1 MSNNKDSELK
11 EIIEGFNL
19 FGSETDGLINPI
31 EIKEIMDIMNMG
43 EKNPFL
49 YNIIN
54 NLCSDEEIQ
63 QKGGINA
70 EDFISL
76 LDQELDDI
84 SSIEGLQKIFS
95 IFSDANSNK
104 ISLPIFSQIIN
115 QNNNLDLGKDE
126 KDIKKLISKPDIN
139 GKEIDFNEFKD
150 IMNTGKEKTNLIY
163 MKKSSHNSS
172 EKKNKINENN
182 NINNSNYN
190 NQDSK
195 QNSEINIDINNN
207 KKNIINPNSKNE
219 IENNYDSKEIEKVE
233 INYKNIIEFNYDN
246 DVTNFDNVN
255 PEYKLNN
262 AKEENNKSKKKYRH
276 MHESP
281 KNKKENEFQN
291 DKEEINNQEEEK
303 IINNISYENKSNEK
317 FNEEINI
324 NIEENANNKEDKA
337 EKRYHRRYR
346 DIKSPPQKQKEE
358 NPRNENNVQ
367 ENTDN
372 KISSKYWRYRRKK

>member
-19 FGSETDGLINPI
+19 FGSETEGLINPI
-31 EIKEIMDIMNMG
+31 EVKEIMDIMNMS

-63 QKGGINA
+63 RKGGINA

-76 LDQELDDI
+76 LDQEIDDI
-84 SSIEGLQKIFS
+84 SSLEGLQKIFS
-95 IFSDANSNK
+95 IFSDVNSNK
-104 ISLPIFSQIIN
+104 ISLPTFSQIIN
-115 QNNNLDLGKDE
+115 QNDMDLGKDSE
-126 KDIKKLISKPDIN
+126 DIKKLISKPEIS

-150 IMNTGKEKTNLIY
+150 LMNTGKEKEKPNLIY

-172 EKKNKINENN
+172 AKKSKINENN
-182 NINNSNYN
+182 NDINNKSYN

-195 QNSEINIDINNN
+195 QNSETNINIIDTNN
-207 KKNIINPNSKNE
+207 KWNSISKNE
-219 IENNYDSKEIEKVE
+219 SENFNEIEQDE
-233 INYKNIIEFNYDN
+233 DNNKNIIELNYDN
-246 DVTNFDNVN
+246 DVNNFDNVN

-262 AKEENNKSKKKYRH
+262 PIEENNKSKKKYRH

-291 DKEEINNQEEEK
+291 DKEEINNQGEEK

>member
-19 FGSETDGLINPI
+19 FGSETEGLINPI
-31 EIKEIMDIMNMG
+31 EVKEIMDIMNMS

-63 QKGGINA
+63 RKGGINA

-76 LDQELDDI
+76 LDQEIDDI
-84 SSIEGLQKIFS
+84 SSLEGLQKIFS
-95 IFSDANSNK
+95 IFSDVNSNK
-104 ISLPIFSQIIN
+104 ISLPTFSQIIN
-115 QNNNLDLGKDE
+115 QNDMDLGKDSE
-126 KDIKKLISKPDIN
+126 DIKKLISKPEIS

-150 IMNTGKEKTNLIY
+150 LMNTGKEKEKPNLIY

-172 EKKNKINENN
+172 AKKSKINENN
-182 NINNSNYN
+182 NDINNKSYN

-195 QNSEINIDINNN
+195 RNSEINI
-207 KKNIINPNSKNE
+207 NIINTNNELNSISKNE
-219 IENNYDSKEIEKVE
+219 IENFNEIEQDE
-233 INYKNIIEFNYDN
+233 NNNKNIIELNYDN
-246 DVTNFDNVN
+246 DVNNFDNVN

-262 AKEENNKSKKKYRH
+262 PIEENNKSKKKYRH

-291 DKEEINNQEEEK
+291 DKEEINNQGEEK

-324 NIEENANNKEDKA
+324 NVEENANNKEDKA

-358 NPRNENNVQ
+358 NQRNENNVQ

>member
-19 FGSETDGLINPI
+19 FGSETEGLINPI
-31 EIKEIMDIMNMG
+31 EVKEIMDIMNMS

-54 NLCSDEEIQ
+54 NLCLDEEIQ
-63 QKGGINA
+63 RKGGINA

-84 SSIEGLQKIFS
+84 LSLEGLQKIFS
-95 IFSDANSNK
+95 IFSDVNSNK
-104 ISLPIFSQIIN
+104 ISLPTFSQIIN
-115 QNNNLDLGKDE
+115 QNDMDLGKDSE
-126 KDIKKLISKPDIN
+126 DIKKLISKPEIS

-150 IMNTGKEKTNLIY
+150 LMNTGKEKEKPNLIY

-172 EKKNKINENN
+172 AKKSKINENN
-182 NINNSNYN
+182 NDINNKSYN

-195 QNSEINIDINNN
+195 QNSETNINIIDTNN
-207 KKNIINPNSKNE
+207 KWNSISKNE
-219 IENNYDSKEIEKVE
+219 IENFNEIEQDE
-233 INYKNIIEFNYDN
+233 NNNKNIIELNYDN
-246 DVTNFDNVN
+246 DVNNFDNIN

-262 AKEENNKSKKKYRH
+262 PKEENNKSKKKYRH

>member
-19 FGSETDGLINPI
+19 FGSETEGLINPI
-31 EIKEIMDIMNMG
+31 EVKEIMDIMNMS

-63 QKGGINA
+63 RKGGINA

-76 LDQELDDI
+76 LDQEIDDI
-84 SSIEGLQKIFS
+84 SSLEGLQKIFS
-95 IFSDANSNK
+95 IFSDVNSNK
-104 ISLPIFSQIIN
+104 ISLPTFSQIIN
-115 QNNNLDLGKDE
+115 QNDMDLGKDSE
-126 KDIKKLISKPDIN
+126 DIKKLISKPEIS

-150 IMNTGKEKTNLIY
+150 LMNTGKEKEKPNLIY

-172 EKKNKINENN
+172 AKKSKINENN
-182 NINNSNYN
+182 NDINNKSYN

-195 QNSEINIDINNN
+195 QNSETNINIIDTNN
-207 KKNIINPNSKNE
+207 KWNSISKNE
-219 IENNYDSKEIEKVE
+219 IENFNEIEQDE
-233 INYKNIIEFNYDN
+233 DNNKNIIELNYDN
-246 DVTNFDNVN
+246 DVNNFDNVN

-262 AKEENNKSKKKYRH
+262 PIEENNKSKKKYRH

-291 DKEEINNQEEEK
+291 DKEEINNQEEK

>member
-19 FGSETDGLINPI
+19 FGSETEGLINPI
-31 EIKEIMDIMNMG
+31 EVKEIMDIMNMS

-63 QKGGINA
+63 RKGGINA

-76 LDQELDDI
+76 LDQEIDDI
-84 SSIEGLQKIFS
+84 SSLEGLQKIFS
-95 IFSDANSNK
+95 IFSDVNSNK
-104 ISLPIFSQIIN
+104 ISLPTFSQIIN
-115 QNNNLDLGKDE
+115 QNDMDLGKDSE
-126 KDIKKLISKPDIN
+126 DIKKLISKPEIS

-150 IMNTGKEKTNLIY
+150 LMNTGKEKEKPNLIY

-172 EKKNKINENN
+172 AKKSKINENN
-182 NINNSNYN
+182 NDINNKSYN

-195 QNSEINIDINNN
+195 QNSETNINIIDTNN
-207 KKNIINPNSKNE
+207 KWNSISKNE
-219 IENNYDSKEIEKVE
+219 IENFNEIEQDE
-233 INYKNIIEFNYDN
+233 DNNKNIMELNYDN
-246 DVTNFDNVN
+246 DVNNFDNVN

-262 AKEENNKSKKKYRH
+262 PIEENNKSKKKYRH

-303 IINNISYENKSNEK
+303 IINNISYENKSNEN

>member
-19 FGSETDGLINPI
+19 FGSETEGLINPI
-31 EIKEIMDIMNMG
+31 EVKEIMDIMNMS

-54 NLCSDEEIQ
+54 NLCLDEEIQ
-63 QKGGINA
+63 RKGGINA

-76 LDQELDDI
+76 LDQEIDDI
-84 SSIEGLQKIFS
+84 SSLEGLQKIFS
-95 IFSDANSNK
+95 IFSDVNSNK
-104 ISLPIFSQIIN
+104 ISLPTFSQIIN
-115 QNNNLDLGKDE
+115 QNDMDLGKDSE
-126 KDIKKLISKPDIN
+126 DIKKLISKPEIS

-150 IMNTGKEKTNLIY
+150 LMNTGKEKEKPNLIY

-172 EKKNKINENN
+172 AKKSKINENN
-182 NINNSNYN
+182 NDINNKSYN

-195 QNSEINIDINNN
+195 QNSEINI
-207 KKNIINPNSKNE
+207 NIINTNNELNSISKNE
-219 IENNYDSKEIEKVE
+219 IENINEIEQDE
-233 INYKNIIEFNYDN
+233 NNNKNIIELNYDN
-246 DVTNFDNVN
+246 DVNNFDNIN

-262 AKEENNKSKKKYRH
+262 PKEENNKSKKKYRH

>member
-19 FGSETDGLINPI
+19 FGSETEGLINPI
-31 EIKEIMDIMNMG
+31 EVKEIMDIMNMS

-63 QKGGINA
+63 RKGGINA

-76 LDQELDDI
+76 LDQEIDDI
-84 SSIEGLQKIFS
+84 SSLEGLQKIFS
-95 IFSDANSNK
+95 IFSDVNSNK
-104 ISLPIFSQIIN
+104 ISLPTFSQIIN
-115 QNNNLDLGKDE
+115 QNDMDLGKDSE
-126 KDIKKLISKPDIN
+126 DIKKLISKPEIS

-150 IMNTGKEKTNLIY
+150 LMNTGKEKEKPNLIY

-172 EKKNKINENN
+172 AKKSKINENN
-182 NINNSNYN
+182 NDINNKSYN

-195 QNSEINIDINNN
+195 QNSEINI
-207 KKNIINPNSKNE
+207 NIINTNNELNSISKNE
-219 IENNYDSKEIEKVE
+219 IENFNEIEQDE
-233 INYKNIIEFNYDN
+233 NNNKNIIELNYDN
-246 DVTNFDNVN
+246 DVNNFDNVN

-262 AKEENNKSKKKYRH
+262 PIEENNKSKKKYRH

>member
-19 FGSETDGLINPI
+19 FGSETEGLINPI
-31 EIKEIMDIMNMG
+31 EVKEIMDIMNMS

-54 NLCSDEEIQ
+54 NLCLDEEIQ
-63 QKGGINA
+63 RKGGINA

-76 LDQELDDI
+76 LDQEIDDI
-84 SSIEGLQKIFS
+84 SSLEGLQKIFS
-95 IFSDANSNK
+95 IFSDVNSNK
-104 ISLPIFSQIIN
+104 ISLPTFSQIIN
-115 QNNNLDLGKDE
+115 QNDMDLGKDSE
-126 KDIKKLISKPDIN
+126 DIKKLISKPEIS

-150 IMNTGKEKTNLIY
+150 LMNTGKEKEKPNLIY

-172 EKKNKINENN
+172 AKKSKINENN
-182 NINNSNYN
+182 NDINNKSYN

-195 QNSEINIDINNN
+195 QNSEINI
-207 KKNIINPNSKNE
+207 NIINTNNELNSISKNE
-219 IENNYDSKEIEKVE
+219 IENFNEIEQDE
-233 INYKNIIEFNYDN
+233 NNNKNIIELNYDN
-246 DVTNFDNVN
+246 DVNNFDNVN

-262 AKEENNKSKKKYRH
+262 PIEENNKSKKKYRH

>member
-19 FGSETDGLINPI
+19 FGSETEGLINPI
-31 EIKEIMDIMNMG
+31 EVKEIMDIMNMS

-63 QKGGINA
+63 RRGGINA

-76 LDQELDDI
+76 LDQEIDDI
-84 SSIEGLQKIFS
+84 SSLEGLQKIFS
-95 IFSDANSNK
+95 IFSDVNSNK
-104 ISLPIFSQIIN
+104 ISLPTFSQIIN
-115 QNNNLDLGKDE
+115 QNDMDLGKDSE
-126 KDIKKLISKPDIN
+126 DIKKLISKPEIS

-150 IMNTGKEKTNLIY
+150 LMNTGKEKEKPNLIY

-172 EKKNKINENN
+172 AKKSTINENN
-182 NINNSNYN
+182 NDINNKSYN

-195 QNSEINIDINNN
+195 QNSETNINIIDTNN
-207 KKNIINPNSKNE
+207 KWNSISKNE
-219 IENNYDSKEIEKVE
+219 TENFNEIEQDE
-233 INYKNIIEFNYDN
+233 DNNKNIIELNYDN
-246 DVTNFDNVN
+246 DVNNFDNFN

-262 AKEENNKSKKKYRH
+262 PIEENNKSKKKYRH

-281 KNKKENEFQN
+281 KNKKENEFQK
-291 DKEEINNQEEEK
+291 DQEELSNQEEK
-303 IINNISYENKSNEK
+303 INNNISYDNKNNDK
-317 FNEEINI
+317 FNEEKNI
-324 NIEENANNKEDKA
+324 NVEDNSNNKEDKT

-358 NPRNENNVQ
+358 NPKNENNIE
-367 ENTDN
+367 ENTEN

>member
-19 FGSETDGLINPI
+19 FGSETEGLINPI
-31 EIKEIMDIMNMG
+31 EVKEIMDIMNMS

-63 QKGGINA
+63 RKGGINA

-84 SSIEGLQKIFS
+84 LSLEGLQKIFS
-95 IFSDANSNK
+95 IFSDVNSNK
-104 ISLPIFSQIIN
+104 ISLPTFSQIIN
-115 QNNNLDLGKDE
+115 QNDMDLGKDSE
-126 KDIKKLISKPDIN
+126 DIKKLISKPEIS

-150 IMNTGKEKTNLIY
+150 LMNTGKEKEKPNLIY

-172 EKKNKINENN
+172 AKKSKINENN
-182 NINNSNYN
+182 NDINNKSYN

-195 QNSEINIDINNN
+195 QNSETNINIIDTNN
-207 KKNIINPNSKNE
+207 KWNSISKNE
-219 IENNYDSKEIEKVE
+219 IENFNEIEQDE
-233 INYKNIIEFNYDN
+233 DNNKNIIELNYDN
-246 DVTNFDNVN
+246 DVNNFDNVN

-262 AKEENNKSKKKYRH
+262 PIEENNKSKKKYRH

-291 DKEEINNQEEEK
+291 DKEEINNQGEEK

-324 NIEENANNKEDKA
+324 NVEENANNKEDKA

>member
-19 FGSETDGLINPI
+19 FGSETEGLINPI
-31 EIKEIMDIMNMG
+31 EVKEIMDIMNMS

-63 QKGGINA
+63 RKGGINA
-70 EDFISL
+70 EDFIFL

-84 SSIEGLQKIFS
+84 SSLEGLQKIFS
-95 IFSDANSNK
+95 IFSDVNSNK
-104 ISLPIFSQIIN
+104 ISLPTFSQIIN
-115 QNNNLDLGKDE
+115 QNDMDLGKDSE
-126 KDIKKLISKPDIN
+126 DIKKLISKPEIS

-150 IMNTGKEKTNLIY
+150 IMNNGKEKEKTNLIY

-172 EKKNKINENN
+172 AKKSKINENN
-182 NINNSNYN
+182 NDINNKSYN

-195 QNSEINIDINNN
+195 QNSETNINIIDTNN
-207 KKNIINPNSKNE
+207 KWNSISKNE
-219 IENNYDSKEIEKVE
+219 IENFNEIEQDE
-233 INYKNIIEFNYDN
+233 NNNKNIIELNYDN
-246 DVTNFDNVN
+246 DVNNFDNIN
-255 PEYKLNN
+255 SEYKLNN
-262 AKEENNKSKKKYRH
+262 PIEENNKSKKKYRH

>member
-19 FGSETDGLINPI
+19 FGSETEGLINPI
-31 EIKEIMDIMNMG
+31 EVKEIMDIMNMS

-54 NLCSDEEIQ
+54 NLCLDEEIQ
-63 QKGGINA
+63 RKGGINA

-76 LDQELDDI
+76 LDQEIDDI
-84 SSIEGLQKIFS
+84 SSLEGLQKIFS
-95 IFSDANSNK
+95 IFSDVNSNK
-104 ISLPIFSQIIN
+104 ISLPTFSQIIN
-115 QNNNLDLGKDE
+115 QNDMDLGKDSE
-126 KDIKKLISKPDIN
+126 DIKKLISKPEIS

-150 IMNTGKEKTNLIY
+150 LMNTGKEKEKPNLIY

-172 EKKNKINENN
+172 AKKSKINENN
-182 NINNSNYN
+182 NDINNKSYN

-195 QNSEINIDINNN
+195 QNSETNINIIDTNN
-207 KKNIINPNSKNE
+207 KWNSISKNE
-219 IENNYDSKEIEKVE
+219 IENFNEIEQDE
-233 INYKNIIEFNYDN
+233 NNNKNIIELNYDN
-246 DVTNFDNVN
+246 DVNNFDNVN

-262 AKEENNKSKKKYRH
+262 PKEENNKSKKKYRH

-291 DKEEINNQEEEK
+291 DKEEINNQGEEK

-346 DIKSPPQKQKEE
+346 DIKSPPQKQKED

>member
-19 FGSETDGLINPI
+19 FGSETEGLINPI
-31 EIKEIMDIMNMG
+31 EVKEIMDIMNMS

-63 QKGGINA
+63 RKGGINA

-76 LDQELDDI
+76 LDQEIDDI
-84 SSIEGLQKIFS
+84 SSLEGLQKIFS
-95 IFSDANSNK
+95 IFSDVNSNK
-104 ISLPIFSQIIN
+104 ISLPTFSQIIN
-115 QNNNLDLGKDE
+115 QNDMDLGKDSE
-126 KDIKKLISKPDIN
+126 DIKKLISKPEIS

-150 IMNTGKEKTNLIY
+150 LMNTGKEKEKPNLIY

-172 EKKNKINENN
+172 AKKSKINENN
-182 NINNSNYN
+182 NDINNKSYN

-195 QNSEINIDINNN
+195 QNSETNINIIDTNN
-207 KKNIINPNSKNE
+207 KLNSISKNE
-219 IENNYDSKEIEKVE
+219 IENFNEIEQDE
-233 INYKNIIEFNYDN
+233 NNNKNIMELNYDN
-246 DVTNFDNVN
+246 DVNNFDNVN

-262 AKEENNKSKKKYRH
+262 PIEENNKSKKKYRH

-291 DKEEINNQEEEK
+291 DKEEINNQGEEK

>member
-19 FGSETDGLINPI
+19 FGSETEGLINPI
-31 EIKEIMDIMNMG
+31 EVKEIMDIMNMS

-54 NLCSDEEIQ
+54 NLCLDEEIQ
-63 QKGGINA
+63 RKGGINA

-76 LDQELDDI
+76 LDQEIDDI
-84 SSIEGLQKIFS
+84 SSLEGLQKIFS
-95 IFSDANSNK
+95 IFSDVNSNK
-104 ISLPIFSQIIN
+104 ISLPTFSQIIN
-115 QNNNLDLGKDE
+115 QNDMDLGKDSE
-126 KDIKKLISKPDIN
+126 DIKKLISKPEIS

-150 IMNTGKEKTNLIY
+150 IMNNGKEKEKTNLIY

-172 EKKNKINENN
+172 AKKSKINENN
-182 NINNSNYN
+182 NDINNKSYN

-195 QNSEINIDINNN
+195 QNSETNINIIDTNN
-207 KKNIINPNSKNE
+207 KWNSISKNE
-219 IENNYDSKEIEKVE
+219 IENFNEIEQDE
-233 INYKNIIEFNYDN
+233 DNNKNIIELNYDN
-246 DVTNFDNVN
+246 DVNNFDNIN

-262 AKEENNKSKKKYRH
+262 PKEENNKSKKKYRH

-281 KNKKENEFQN
+281 KNKKENEFQK
-291 DKEEINNQEEEK
+291 DQEELSNQEEEK
-303 IINNISYENKSNEK
+303 INNNISYENKNNDN
-317 FNEEINI
+317 FNEEINF
-324 NIEENANNKEDKA
+324 NAEDNSNNKEDKT

-346 DIKSPPQKQKEE
+346 DIKSPPKKQKEE
-358 NPRNENNVQ
+358 NPKNENNIE

>member
-19 FGSETDGLINPI
+19 FGSETEGLINPI
-31 EIKEIMDIMNMG
+31 EVKEIMDIMNMS

-63 QKGGINA
+63 RKGGINA

-76 LDQELDDI
+76 LDQEIDDI
-84 SSIEGLQKIFS
+84 SSLEGLQKIFS
-95 IFSDANSNK
+95 IFSDVNSNK
-104 ISLPIFSQIIN
+104 ISLPTFSQIIN
-115 QNNNLDLGKDE
+115 QNDMDLGKDSE
-126 KDIKKLISKPDIN
+126 DIKKLISKPEISGN
-139 GKEIDFNEFKD
+139 EIDFNEFKD
-150 IMNTGKEKTNLIY
+150 LMNTGKEKEKPNLIY

-172 EKKNKINENN
+172 AKKSKINENN
-182 NINNSNYN
+182 NDINNKSYN

-195 QNSEINIDINNN
+195 QNSETNINIIDTNN
-207 KKNIINPNSKNE
+207 KLNSISKNE
-219 IENNYDSKEIEKVE
+219 IENFNEIEQDE
-233 INYKNIIEFNYDN
+233 NNNKNIIELNYDN
-246 DVTNFDNVN
+246 DVNNFDNIN

-262 AKEENNKSKKKYRH
+262 PKEENNKSKKKYRH

-317 FNEEINI
+317 FSEEINI

>member
-19 FGSETDGLINPI
+19 FGSETEGLINPI
-31 EIKEIMDIMNMG
+31 EVKEIMDIMNMS

-54 NLCSDEEIQ
+54 NLCLDEEIQ
-63 QKGGINA
+63 RKGGINA

-76 LDQELDDI
+76 LDQEIDDI
-84 SSIEGLQKIFS
+84 SSLEGLQKIFS
-95 IFSDANSNK
+95 IFSDVNSNK
-104 ISLPIFSQIIN
+104 ISLPTFSQIIN
-115 QNNNLDLGKDE
+115 QNDMDLGKDSE
-126 KDIKKLISKPDIN
+126 DIKKLISKPEIS

-150 IMNTGKEKTNLIY
+150 LMNTGKEKEKPNLIY

-172 EKKNKINENN
+172 AKKSKINENN
-182 NINNSNYN
+182 NDINNKSYN

-195 QNSEINIDINNN
+195 QNSETNINIIDTNN
-207 KKNIINPNSKNE
+207 KWNSISKNE
-219 IENNYDSKEIEKVE
+219 IENFNEIEQDE
-233 INYKNIIEFNYDN
+233 DNNKNIIELNYDN
-246 DVTNFDNVN
+246 DVNNFDNVN

-262 AKEENNKSKKKYRH
+262 PIEENNKSKKKYRH

-281 KNKKENEFQN
+281 KNKKENEFQT
-291 DKEEINNQEEEK
+291 DKEEINNQGEDK

-346 DIKSPPQKQKEE
+346 DIKSPPQKQKED

>member
-19 FGSETDGLINPI
+19 FGSETEGLINPI
-31 EIKEIMDIMNMG
+31 EVKEIMDIMNMS

-54 NLCSDEEIQ
+54 NLCLDEEIQ
-63 QKGGINA
+63 RKGGINA

-76 LDQELDDI
+76 LDQEIDDI
-84 SSIEGLQKIFS
+84 SSLEGLQKIFS
-95 IFSDANSNK
+95 IFSDVNSNK
-104 ISLPIFSQIIN
+104 ISLPTFSQIIN
-115 QNNNLDLGKDE
+115 QNDMDLGKDSE
-126 KDIKKLISKPDIN
+126 DIKKLISKPEIS

-150 IMNTGKEKTNLIY
+150 LMNTGKEKEKPNLIY

-172 EKKNKINENN
+172 AKKSKINENN
-182 NINNSNYN
+182 NDINNKSYN

-195 QNSEINIDINNN
+195 QNSETNINIIDTNN
-207 KKNIINPNSKNE
+207 KWNSISKNE
-219 IENNYDSKEIEKVE
+219 IENFNEIEQDE
-233 INYKNIIEFNYDN
+233 DNNKNIIELNYDN
-246 DVTNFDNVN
+246 DVNNFDNVN

-262 AKEENNKSKKKYRH
+262 PIEENNKSKKKYRH

-291 DKEEINNQEEEK
+291 DKEEINNQGEEK

>member
-19 FGSETDGLINPI
+19 FGSETEGLINPI
-31 EIKEIMDIMNMG
+31 EVKEIMDIMNMS

-63 QKGGINA
+63 RKGGINA

-84 SSIEGLQKIFS
+84 SSLEGLQKIFS
-95 IFSDANSNK
+95 IFSDVNSNK
-104 ISLPIFSQIIN
+104 ISLPTFSQIIN
-115 QNNNLDLGKDE
+115 QNDMDLGKDSE
-126 KDIKKLISKPDIN
+126 DIKKLISKPEIS

-150 IMNTGKEKTNLIY
+150 LMNTGKEKEKPNLIY

-172 EKKNKINENN
+172 AKKSKINENN
-182 NINNSNYN
+182 NDINNKSYN

-195 QNSEINIDINNN
+195 QNSETNINIIDTNN
-207 KKNIINPNSKNE
+207 KWNSISKNE
-219 IENNYDSKEIEKVE
+219 IENFNEIEQDE
-233 INYKNIIEFNYDN
+233 DNNKNIIELNYDN
-246 DVTNFDNVN
+246 DVNNFDNVN
-255 PEYKLNN
+255 PEYKLINPI
-262 AKEENNKSKKKYRH
+262 EENNKSKKKYRH

-291 DKEEINNQEEEK
+291 DKEEINNQGEEK

>member
-19 FGSETDGLINPI
+19 FGSETEGLINPI
-31 EIKEIMDIMNMG
+31 EVKEIMDIMNMS

-63 QKGGINA
+63 RKGGINA

-76 LDQELDDI
+76 LDQEIDDI
-84 SSIEGLQKIFS
+84 SSLEGLQKIFS
-95 IFSDANSNK
+95 IFSDVNSNK
-104 ISLPIFSQIIN
+104 ISLPTFSQIIN
-115 QNNNLDLGKDE
+115 QNDMDLGKDSE
-126 KDIKKLISKPDIN
+126 DIKKLISKPEIS

-150 IMNTGKEKTNLIY
+150 LMNTGKEKEKPNLIY

-172 EKKNKINENN
+172 AKKSKINENN
-182 NINNSNYN
+182 NDINNKSYN

-195 QNSEINIDINNN
+195 QNSETNINIIDTNN
-207 KKNIINPNSKNE
+207 KWNSISKNE
-219 IENNYDSKEIEKVE
+219 IENFNEIEQDE
-233 INYKNIIEFNYDN
+233 DNNKNIIELNYDN
-246 DVTNFDNVN
+246 DVNNFDNVN

-262 AKEENNKSKKKYRH
+262 PIEENNKSKKKYRH

-291 DKEEINNQEEEK
+291 DKEEINNQGEEK

>member
-19 FGSETDGLINPI
+19 FGSETEGLINPI
-31 EIKEIMDIMNMG
+31 EVKEIMDIMNMS

-63 QKGGINA
+63 RKGGINA

-76 LDQELDDI
+76 LDQEIDDI
-84 SSIEGLQKIFS
+84 SSLEGLQKIFS
-95 IFSDANSNK
+95 IFSDVNSNK
-104 ISLPIFSQIIN
+104 ISLPTFSQIIN
-115 QNNNLDLGKDE
+115 QNDMDLGKDSE
-126 KDIKKLISKPDIN
+126 DIKKLISKPEIS

-150 IMNTGKEKTNLIY
+150 LMNTGKEKEKPNLIY

-172 EKKNKINENN
+172 AKKSKINENN
-182 NINNSNYN
+182 NDINNKSYN

-195 QNSEINIDINNN
+195 QNSETNINIIDTNN
-207 KKNIINPNSKNE
+207 KWNSISKNE
-219 IENNYDSKEIEKVE
+219 IENFNEIEQDE
-233 INYKNIIEFNYDN
+233 DNNKNIIELNYDN
-246 DVTNFDNVN
+246 DVNNFDNVN
-255 PEYKLNN
+255 PEYKLINPI
-262 AKEENNKSKKKYRH
+262 EENNKSKKKYRH

-291 DKEEINNQEEEK
+291 DKEEINNQGEEK

>member
-19 FGSETDGLINPI
+19 FGSETEGLINPI
-31 EIKEIMDIMNMG
+31 EVKEIMDIMNMS

-63 QKGGINA
+63 RKGGINA

-84 SSIEGLQKIFS
+84 SSLEGLQKIFS
-95 IFSDANSNK
+95 IFSDVNSNK
-104 ISLPIFSQIIN
+104 ISLPTFSQIIN
-115 QNNNLDLGKDE
+115 QNDMDLGKDSE
-126 KDIKKLISKPDIN
+126 DIKKLISKPEIN

-150 IMNTGKEKTNLIY
+150 LMNTGKEKEKPNLIY

-172 EKKNKINENN
+172 AKKSKINENN
-182 NINNSNYN
+182 NDINNKSYN

-195 QNSEINIDINNN
+195 QNSETNINIIDTNN
-207 KKNIINPNSKNE
+207 KWNSISKNE
-219 IENNYDSKEIEKVE
+219 IENFNEIEQDE
-233 INYKNIIEFNYDN
+233 DNNKNIIELNYDN
-246 DVTNFDNVN
+246 DVNNFDNVN
-255 PEYKLNN
+255 PEYKLINPI
-262 AKEENNKSKKKYRH
+262 EENNKSKKKYRH

-291 DKEEINNQEEEK
+291 DKEEINNQGEEK

>member
-19 FGSETDGLINPI
+19 FGSETEGLINPI
-31 EIKEIMDIMNMG
+31 EVKEIMDIMNMS

-63 QKGGINA
+63 RKGGINA

-76 LDQELDDI
+76 LDQEIDDI
-84 SSIEGLQKIFS
+84 SSLEGLQKIFS
-95 IFSDANSNK
+95 IFSDVNSNK
-104 ISLPIFSQIIN
+104 ISLPTFSQIIN
-115 QNNNLDLGKDE
+115 QNDMDLGKDSE
-126 KDIKKLISKPDIN
+126 DIKKLISKPEIS

-150 IMNTGKEKTNLIY
+150 LMNTGKEKEKPNLIY

-172 EKKNKINENN
+172 AKKSKINENN
-182 NINNSNYN
+182 NDINNKSYN

-195 QNSEINIDINNN
+195 QNSETNINIIDTNN
-207 KKNIINPNSKNE
+207 KWNSISKNE
-219 IENNYDSKEIEKVE
+219 IENFNEIEQDE
-233 INYKNIIEFNYDN
+233 NNNKNIIELNYDN
-246 DVTNFDNVN
+246 DVNNFDNVN

-262 AKEENNKSKKKYRH
+262 PIEENNKSKKKYRH

>member
-19 FGSETDGLINPI
+19 FGSETEGLINPI
-31 EIKEIMDIMNMG
+31 EVKEIMDIMNMS

-54 NLCSDEEIQ
+54 NLCLDEEIQ
-63 QKGGINA
+63 RKGGINA

-84 SSIEGLQKIFS
+84 LSLEGLQKIFS
-95 IFSDANSNK
+95 IFSDVNSNK
-104 ISLPIFSQIIN
+104 ISLPTFSQIIN
-115 QNNNLDLGKDE
+115 QNDMDLGKDSE
-126 KDIKKLISKPDIN
+126 DIKKLISKPEIS

-150 IMNTGKEKTNLIY
+150 LMNTGKEKEKPNLIY

-172 EKKNKINENN
+172 AKKSKINENN
-182 NINNSNYN
+182 NDINNKSYN

-195 QNSEINIDINNN
+195 QNSETNINIIDTNN
-207 KKNIINPNSKNE
+207 KLNSISKNE
-219 IENNYDSKEIEKVE
+219 IENFNEIEQDE
-233 INYKNIIEFNYDN
+233 NNNKNIIELNYDN
-246 DVTNFDNVN
+246 DVNNFDNIN

-262 AKEENNKSKKKYRH
+262 PIEENNKSKKKYRH

-291 DKEEINNQEEEK
+291 DKEEINNQGEEK
-303 IINNISYENKSNEK
+303 IINNISYENKSNEIFK
-317 FNEEINI
+317 EEINI

>member
-19 FGSETDGLINPI
+19 FGSETEGLINPI
-31 EIKEIMDIMNMG
+31 EVKEIMDIMNMS

-63 QKGGINA
+63 RKGGINA

-76 LDQELDDI
+76 LDQEIDDI
-84 SSIEGLQKIFS
+84 SSLEGLQKIFS
-95 IFSDANSNK
+95 IFSDVNSNK
-104 ISLPIFSQIIN
+104 ISLPTFSQIIN
-115 QNNNLDLGKDE
+115 QNDMDLGKDSE
-126 KDIKKLISKPDIN
+126 DIKKLISKPEIS

-150 IMNTGKEKTNLIY
+150 LMNTGKEKEKPNLIY

-172 EKKNKINENN
+172 AKKSKINENN
-182 NINNSNYN
+182 NDINNKSYN

-195 QNSEINIDINNN
+195 QNSETNINIIDTNN
-207 KKNIINPNSKNE
+207 KWNSISKNE
-219 IENNYDSKEIEKVE
+219 TENFNEIEQDE
-233 INYKNIIEFNYDN
+233 DNNKNIIELNYDN
-246 DVTNFDNVN
+246 DVNNFDNIN

-262 AKEENNKSKKKYRH
+262 PKEENNKSKKKYRH

-291 DKEEINNQEEEK
+291 DKEEINNQGEEK

>member
-19 FGSETDGLINPI
+19 FGSETEGLINPI
-31 EIKEIMDIMNMG
+31 EVKEIMDIMNMS

-63 QKGGINA
+63 RKGGINA

-84 SSIEGLQKIFS
+84 LSLEGLQKIFS
-95 IFSDANSNK
+95 IFSDVNSNK
-104 ISLPIFSQIIN
+104 ISLPTFSQIIN
-115 QNNNLDLGKDE
+115 QNDMDLGKDSE
-126 KDIKKLISKPDIN
+126 DIKKLISKPEIS

-150 IMNTGKEKTNLIY
+150 LMNTGKAKEKPNLIY

-172 EKKNKINENN
+172 AKKSKINENN
-182 NINNSNYN
+182 NDINNKSYN

-195 QNSEINIDINNN
+195 QNSETNINIIDTNN
-207 KKNIINPNSKNE
+207 KWNSISKNE
-219 IENNYDSKEIEKVE
+219 IENFNEIEQDE
-233 INYKNIIEFNYDN
+233 DNNKNIIELNYDN
-246 DVTNFDNVN
+246 DVNNFDNVN
-255 PEYKLNN
+255 PEYKLINPI
-262 AKEENNKSKKKYRH
+262 EENNKSKKKYRH

>member
-19 FGSETDGLINPI
+19 FGSETEGLINPI
-31 EIKEIMDIMNMG
+31 EVKEIMDIMNMS

-63 QKGGINA
+63 RKGGINA

-84 SSIEGLQKIFS
+84 SSLEGLQKIFS
-95 IFSDANSNK
+95 IFSDVNSNK
-104 ISLPIFSQIIN
+104 ISLPTFSQIIN
-115 QNNNLDLGKDE
+115 QNDMDLGKDSE
-126 KDIKKLISKPDIN
+126 DIKKLISKPEIS

-150 IMNTGKEKTNLIY
+150 LMKTGKEIEKPNLIY

-172 EKKNKINENN
+172 AKKSKINENN
-182 NINNSNYN
+182 NDINNKSYN

-195 QNSEINIDINNN
+195 QNSETNINIIDTNN
-207 KKNIINPNSKNE
+207 KWNSISKNE
-219 IENNYDSKEIEKVE
+219 IENFNEIEQDE
-233 INYKNIIEFNYDN
+233 DNNKNIIELNYDN
-246 DVTNFDNVN
+246 DVNNFDNVN

-262 AKEENNKSKKKYRH
+262 PIEENNKSKKKYRH

-291 DKEEINNQEEEK
+291 DKEEINNQGEEK

-324 NIEENANNKEDKA
+324 NVEENANNKEDKA

>member
-19 FGSETDGLINPI
+19 FGSETEGLINPI
-31 EIKEIMDIMNMG
+31 EVKEIMDIMNMS

-63 QKGGINA
+63 RKGGINA

-76 LDQELDDI
+76 LDQEIDDI
-84 SSIEGLQKIFS
+84 SSLEGLQKIFS
-95 IFSDANSNK
+95 IFSDVNSNK
-104 ISLPIFSQIIN
+104 ISLPTFSQIIN
-115 QNNNLDLGKDE
+115 QNDMDLGKDSE
-126 KDIKKLISKPDIN
+126 DIKKLISKPEIS

-150 IMNTGKEKTNLIY
+150 LMNTGKEKEKPNLIY

-172 EKKNKINENN
+172 AKKSKINENN
-182 NINNSNYN
+182 NDINNKSYN

-195 QNSEINIDINNN
+195 QNSETNINIIDTNN
-207 KKNIINPNSKNE
+207 KWNSISKNE
-219 IENNYDSKEIEKVE
+219 TENFNEIEQDE
-233 INYKNIIEFNYDN
+233 DNNKNIIELNYDN
-246 DVTNFDNVN
+246 DVNNFDNVN

-262 AKEENNKSKKKYRH
+262 PIEENNKSKKKYRH

-291 DKEEINNQEEEK
+291 DKEEINNQGEEK

>member
-19 FGSETDGLINPI
+19 FGSETEGLINPI
-31 EIKEIMDIMNMG
+31 EVKEIMDIMNMS

-54 NLCSDEEIQ
+54 NLCLDEEIQ
-63 QKGGINA
+63 RKGGINA

-76 LDQELDDI
+76 LDQEIDDI
-84 SSIEGLQKIFS
+84 SSLEGLQKIFS
-95 IFSDANSNK
+95 IFSDVNSNK
-104 ISLPIFSQIIN
+104 ISLPTFSQIIN
-115 QNNNLDLGKDE
+115 QNDMDLGKDSE
-126 KDIKKLISKPDIN
+126 DIKKLISKPEIS

-150 IMNTGKEKTNLIY
+150 LMNIGKEKEKPNLIY

-172 EKKNKINENN
+172 AKKNKINENN
-182 NINNSNYN
+182 NDINNKSYN

-195 QNSEINIDINNN
+195 QNSETNINIIDTNN
-207 KKNIINPNSKNE
+207 KWNSISKNE
-219 IENNYDSKEIEKVE
+219 IENFNEIEQDE
-233 INYKNIIEFNYDN
+233 DNNKNIIELNYDN
-246 DVTNFDNVN
+246 DVNNFDNVN

-262 AKEENNKSKKKYRH
+262 PIEENNKSKKKYRH

-291 DKEEINNQEEEK
+291 DKEEINNQGEEK

>member
-19 FGSETDGLINPI
+19 FGSETEGLINPI
-31 EIKEIMDIMNMG
+31 EVKEIMDIMNMS

-54 NLCSDEEIQ
+54 NLCLDEEIQ
-63 QKGGINA
+63 RKGGINA

-84 SSIEGLQKIFS
+84 SSLEGLQKIFS
-95 IFSDANSNK
+95 IFSDVNSNK
-104 ISLPIFSQIIN
+104 ISLPTFSQIIN
-115 QNNNLDLGKDE
+115 QNDMDLGKDSE
-126 KDIKKLISKPDIN
+126 DIKKLISKPEISGN
-139 GKEIDFNEFKD
+139 EIDFNEFKD
-150 IMNTGKEKTNLIY
+150 LMNTGKEKEKPNLIY

-172 EKKNKINENN
+172 AKKSKINENN
-182 NINNSNYN
+182 NDINNKSYN

-195 QNSEINIDINNN
+195 QNSETNINIIDTNN
-207 KKNIINPNSKNE
+207 KLNSISKNE
-219 IENNYDSKEIEKVE
+219 IENFNEIEQDE
-233 INYKNIIEFNYDN
+233 DNNKNIIELNYDN
-246 DVTNFDNVN
+246 DVNNFDNVN

-262 AKEENNKSKKKYRH
+262 PIEENNKSKKKYRH

-291 DKEEINNQEEEK
+291 DKEEINNQGEEK

-317 FNEEINI
+317 FSEEINI

>member
-19 FGSETDGLINPI
+19 FGSETEGLINPI
-31 EIKEIMDIMNMG
+31 EVKEIMDIMNMS

-63 QKGGINA
+63 RKGGINA

-76 LDQELDDI
+76 LDQEIDDI
-84 SSIEGLQKIFS
+84 SSLEGLQKIFS
-95 IFSDANSNK
+95 IFSDVNSNK
-104 ISLPIFSQIIN
+104 ISLPTFSQIIN
-115 QNNNLDLGKDE
+115 QNDMDLGKDSE
-126 KDIKKLISKPDIN
+126 DIKKLISKPEIS

-150 IMNTGKEKTNLIY
+150 LMNTGKEKEKPNLIY

-172 EKKNKINENN
+172 AKKSKINENN
-182 NINNSNYN
+182 NDINNKSYN

-195 QNSEINIDINNN
+195 QNSETNINIIDTNN
-207 KKNIINPNSKNE
+207 KWNSISKNE
-219 IENNYDSKEIEKVE
+219 IENFNEIEQDE
-233 INYKNIIEFNYDN
+233 NNNKNIIELNYDN
-246 DVTNFDNVN
+246 DVNNFDNIN

-262 AKEENNKSKKKYRH
+262 PKEENNKSKKKYRH

-291 DKEEINNQEEEK
+291 DKEEINNQGEEK

>member
-19 FGSETDGLINPI
+19 FGSETEGLINPI
-31 EIKEIMDIMNMG
+31 EVKEIMDIMNMS

-63 QKGGINA
+63 RKGGINA

-76 LDQELDDI
+76 LDQEIDDI
-84 SSIEGLQKIFS
+84 SSLEGLQKIFS
-95 IFSDANSNK
+95 IFSDVNSNK
-104 ISLPIFSQIIN
+104 ISLPTFSQIIN
-115 QNNNLDLGKDE
+115 QNDMDLGKDSE
-126 KDIKKLISKPDIN
+126 DIKKLISKPEIS

-150 IMNTGKEKTNLIY
+150 LMNTGKEKEKPNLIY

-172 EKKNKINENN
+172 AKKSKINENN
-182 NINNSNYN
+182 NDINNKSYN

-195 QNSEINIDINNN
+195 QNSEINI
-207 KKNIINPNSKNE
+207 NIINTNNELNSISKNE
-219 IENNYDSKEIEKVE
+219 IENFNEIEQDE
-233 INYKNIIEFNYDN
+233 NNNKNIIELNYDN
-246 DVTNFDNVN
+246 DVNNFDNIN

-262 AKEENNKSKKKYRH
+262 PIEENNKSKKKYRH

-291 DKEEINNQEEEK
+291 DKEEINNQGEEK

>member
-19 FGSETDGLINPI
+19 FGSETDGLINPT
-31 EIKEIMDIMNMG
+31 EVKEIMDIMNMG

-163 MKKSSHNSS
+163 MKKSSHNSNK
-172 EKKNKINENN
+172 KKNKINENN

-190 NQDSK
+190 DQDSK

-207 KKNIINPNSKNE
+207 KKNIINPNSNNE
-219 IENNYDSKEIEKVE
+219 VENNYDSKEIEKDE
-233 INYKNIIEFNYDN
+233 INNKNIIEFNYDN

-262 AKEENNKSKKKYRH
+262 TKEENNKSKKKYRH

-281 KNKKENEFQN
+281 KNKKENEFQK
-291 DKEEINNQEEEK
+291 DQEELSNQEEK
-303 IINNISYENKSNEK
+303 INNNISYENKNNDN
-317 FNEEINI
+317 FNEEINF
-324 NIEENANNKEDKA
+324 NTEDNSNNKEDKT

-358 NPRNENNVQ
+358 NPKNENNIE

>member
-1 MSNNKDSELK
+1 MSNNKDSGLK
-11 EIIEGFNL
+11 EIMEGFNL
-19 FGSETDGLINPI
+19 FGSETEGLINPI
-31 EIKEIMDIMNMG
+31 EVKEIMDIMNMS

-54 NLCSDEEIQ
+54 NLCLDEEIQ
-63 QKGGINA
+63 RKGGINA

-76 LDQELDDI
+76 LDQEIDDI
-84 SSIEGLQKIFS
+84 SSLEGLQKIFS
-95 IFSDANSNK
+95 IFSDVNSNK
-104 ISLPIFSQIIN
+104 ISLPTFSQIIN
-115 QNNNLDLGKDE
+115 QNDMDLGKDSE
-126 KDIKKLISKPDIN
+126 DIKKLISKPEIS

-150 IMNTGKEKTNLIY
+150 LMNTGKEKEKPNLIY

-172 EKKNKINENN
+172 AKKSKINENN
-182 NINNSNYN
+182 NDINNKSYN

-195 QNSEINIDINNN
+195 QNSETNINIIDTNN
-207 KKNIINPNSKNE
+207 KWNSISKNE
-219 IENNYDSKEIEKVE
+219 IENFNEIEQDE
-233 INYKNIIEFNYDN
+233 DNNKNIIELNYDN
-246 DVTNFDNVN
+246 DVNNFDNVN

-262 AKEENNKSKKKYRH
+262 PIEENNKSKKKYRH

>member
-19 FGSETDGLINPI
+19 FGSETEGLINPI
-31 EIKEIMDIMNMG
+31 EVKEIMDIMNMS

-63 QKGGINA
+63 RKGGINA

-84 SSIEGLQKIFS
+84 SSLEGLQKIFS
-95 IFSDANSNK
+95 IFSDVNSNK
-104 ISLPIFSQIIN
+104 ISLPTFSQIIN
-115 QNNNLDLGKDE
+115 QNDMDLGKDSE
-126 KDIKKLISKPDIN
+126 DIKKLISKPEIS

-150 IMNTGKEKTNLIY
+150 LMNTGKEKEKPNLIY

-172 EKKNKINENN
+172 AKKSKINENN
-182 NINNSNYN
+182 NDINNKSYN

-195 QNSEINIDINNN
+195 QNSETNINIIDTNN
-207 KKNIINPNSKNE
+207 KWNSISKNE
-219 IENNYDSKEIEKVE
+219 IENFNEIEQDE
-233 INYKNIIEFNYDN
+233 DNNKNIIELNYDN
-246 DVTNFDNVN
+246 DVNNFDNVN

-262 AKEENNKSKKKYRH
+262 PIEENNKSKKKYRH

-291 DKEEINNQEEEK
+291 DKEEINNQGEEK

-324 NIEENANNKEDKA
+324 NVEENANNKEDKA

-346 DIKSPPQKQKEE
+346 DIKSPPQKQKEDKE
-358 NPRNENNVQ
+358 KNENNVK

>member
-1 MSNNKDSELK
+1 MSNNKDSEQK
-11 EIIEGFNL
+11 EIIEGFNVI
-19 FGSETDGLINPI
+19 GSETEGLINPI
-31 EIKEIMDIMNMG
+31 EVKEIMDIMNMS

-63 QKGGINA
+63 RKSGINA

-76 LDQELDDI
+76 LDQEIDDI
-84 SSIEGLQKIFS
+84 SSLEGLQKIFS
-95 IFSDANSNK
+95 IFSDVNSNK
-104 ISLPIFSQIIN
+104 ISLPTFSQIIN
-115 QNNNLDLGKDE
+115 QNDMDLGKDSE
-126 KDIKKLISKPDIN
+126 DIKKLISKPEIS

-150 IMNTGKEKTNLIY
+150 LMNTGKEKEKPNLIY

-172 EKKNKINENN
+172 AKKSKINENN
-182 NINNSNYN
+182 NDINNKSYN

-195 QNSEINIDINNN
+195 QNSETNINIIDTNN
-207 KKNIINPNSKNE
+207 KWNSISKNE
-219 IENNYDSKEIEKVE
+219 IENFNEIEQDE
-233 INYKNIIEFNYDN
+233 DNNKNIIELNYDN
-246 DVTNFDNVN
+246 DVNNFDNVN

-262 AKEENNKSKKKYRH
+262 PIEENNKSKKKYRH

-281 KNKKENEFQN
+281 KNKKENEFQK
-291 DKEEINNQEEEK
+291 DQEELSNQEEK
-303 IINNISYENKSNEK
+303 INNNISYDNKNNDK
-317 FNEEINI
+317 FNEEKNI
-324 NIEENANNKEDKA
+324 NVEDNSNNKEDKT

-358 NPRNENNVQ
+358 NPKNENNIE

>member
-19 FGSETDGLINPI
+19 FGSETEGLINPI
-31 EIKEIMDIMNMG
+31 EVKEIMDIMNMS

-54 NLCSDEEIQ
+54 NLCLDEEIQ
-63 QKGGINA
+63 RKGGINA

-84 SSIEGLQKIFS
+84 SSLEGLQKIFS
-95 IFSDANSNK
+95 IFSDVNSNK
-104 ISLPIFSQIIN
+104 ISLPTFSQIIN
-115 QNNNLDLGKDE
+115 QNDMDLGKDSE
-126 KDIKKLISKPDIN
+126 DIKKLISKPEIS

-150 IMNTGKEKTNLIY
+150 LMNTGKEKEKPNLIY

-172 EKKNKINENN
+172 AKKSKINENN
-182 NINNSNYN
+182 NDINNKSYN

-195 QNSEINIDINNN
+195 QNSETNINIIDTNN
-207 KKNIINPNSKNE
+207 KWNSISKNE
-219 IENNYDSKEIEKVE
+219 IENFNEIEQDE
-233 INYKNIIEFNYDN
+233 DNNKNIIELNYDN
-246 DVTNFDNVN
+246 DVNNFDNVN
-255 PEYKLNN
+255 PEYKLINPI
-262 AKEENNKSKKKYRH
+262 EENNKSKKKYRH

>member
-19 FGSETDGLINPI
+19 FGSETEGLINPI
-31 EIKEIMDIMNMG
+31 EVKEIMDIMNMS

-54 NLCSDEEIQ
+54 NLCLDEEIQ
-63 QKGGINA
+63 RKGGINA

-84 SSIEGLQKIFS
+84 LSLEGLQKIFS
-95 IFSDANSNK
+95 IFSDVNSNK
-104 ISLPIFSQIIN
+104 ISLPTFSQIIN
-115 QNNNLDLGKDE
+115 QNDMDLGKDSE
-126 KDIKKLISKPDIN
+126 DIKKLISKPEIS

-150 IMNTGKEKTNLIY
+150 LMNTGKEKEKPNLIY

-172 EKKNKINENN
+172 AKKSKINENN
-182 NINNSNYN
+182 NDINNKSYN

-195 QNSEINIDINNN
+195 QNSETNINIIDTNN
-207 KKNIINPNSKNE
+207 KWNSISKNE
-219 IENNYDSKEIEKVE
+219 IENFNEIEQDE
-233 INYKNIIEFNYDN
+233 DNNKNVIELNYDN
-246 DVTNFDNVN
+246 DVNNFDNVN
-255 PEYKLNN
+255 PEYKLINPI
-262 AKEENNKSKKKYRH
+262 EENNKSKKKYRH

-291 DKEEINNQEEEK
+291 DKEEINNQGEEK

>member
-19 FGSETDGLINPI
+19 FGSETEGLINPI
-31 EIKEIMDIMNMG
+31 EVKEIMDIMNMS

-63 QKGGINA
+63 RKGGINA

-84 SSIEGLQKIFS
+84 LSLEGLQKIFS
-95 IFSDANSNK
+95 IFSDVNSNK
-104 ISLPIFSQIIN
+104 ISLPTFSQIIN
-115 QNNNLDLGKDE
+115 QNDMDLGKDSE
-126 KDIKKLISKPDIN
+126 DIKKLISKPEIS

-150 IMNTGKEKTNLIY
+150 IMNNGKEKEKTNLIY

-172 EKKNKINENN
+172 AKKSKINENN
-182 NINNSNYN
+182 NDINNKSYN

-195 QNSEINIDINNN
+195 QNSEINI
-207 KKNIINPNSKNE
+207 NIINTNNELNSISKNE
-219 IENNYDSKEIEKVE
+219 IENFNEIEQDE
-233 INYKNIIEFNYDN
+233 NNNKNIIELNYDN
-246 DVTNFDNVN
+246 DVNNFDNVN
-255 PEYKLNN
+255 PEYELNN
-262 AKEENNKSKKKYRH
+262 PIEENNKSKKKYRH

>member
-19 FGSETDGLINPI
+19 FGSETEGLINPI
-31 EIKEIMDIMNMG
+31 EVKEIMDIMNMS

-63 QKGGINA
+63 RKGGINA

-76 LDQELDDI
+76 LDQEIDDI
-84 SSIEGLQKIFS
+84 SSLEGLQKIFS
-95 IFSDANSNK
+95 IFSDVNSNK
-104 ISLPIFSQIIN
+104 ISLPTFSQIIN
-115 QNNNLDLGKDE
+115 QNDMDLGKDSE
-126 KDIKKLISKPDIN
+126 DIKKLISKPEIS

-150 IMNTGKEKTNLIY
+150 IMNNGKEKEKTNLIY

-172 EKKNKINENN
+172 AKKSKINENN
-182 NINNSNYN
+182 NDINNKSYN

-195 QNSEINIDINNN
+195 QNSEINI
-207 KKNIINPNSKNE
+207 NIINTNNELNSISKNE
-219 IENNYDSKEIEKVE
+219 IENFNEIEQDE
-233 INYKNIIEFNYDN
+233 NNNKNIIELNYDN
-246 DVTNFDNVN
+246 DVNNFDNVN

-262 AKEENNKSKKKYRH
+262 PIEENNKSKKKYRH